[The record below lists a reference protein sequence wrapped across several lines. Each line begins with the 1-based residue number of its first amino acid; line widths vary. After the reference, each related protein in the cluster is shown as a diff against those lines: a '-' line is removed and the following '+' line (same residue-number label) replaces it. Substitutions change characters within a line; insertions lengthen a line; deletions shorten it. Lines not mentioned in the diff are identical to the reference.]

1 MQLEVTL
8 TAVVNVSLA
17 KWTLFGRWSLTNE
30 ARVHS
35 IMIIMFNVVAIHDCT
50 CSGGDEDAC
59 TLNCVTLSVA
69 ALTFSPSSSV
79 FLRPVSS
86 VKLKLLEKLCTR

>member
-8 TAVVNVSLA
+8 TAVVNISIT

-30 ARVHS
+30 ARVHR
-35 IMIIMFNVVAIHDCT
+35 IIMFNVVAIHDCT

-69 ALTFSPSSSV
+69 ASAYYVIDEEGSCEILNDSG
-79 FLRPVSS
+79 
-86 VKLKLLEKLCTR
+86 